1 MTKPANE
8 QSISRRKRHH
18 VNLSRT
24 IPEVFDL
31 VSQAE
36 TREDKINLLRL
47 YDTKSLRFIVNGLY
61 NVDWSDLKIPNY
73 KPSNRPPEVAD
84 SNILKSIPR
93 IEAAYQ
99 YRLRR
104 PDVAERAILN
114 VLESVSSR
122 EAELLVNMMAG
133 RKIDGISKA
142 VFKAAYPHFFRV
154 ETQEDEPSN

>member
-1 MTKPANE
+1 MSSTTITQARVTK
-8 QSISRRKRHH
+8 KKHH

-24 IPEVFDL
+24 IPEVFD
-31 VSQAE
+31 VVAAAE
-36 TREDKINLLRL
+36 SKEEKIGLLKA
-47 YDTKSLRFIVNGLY
+47 YDTKGLRYIVNGLY
-61 NVDWSDLKIPNY
+61 NVDWSELKVPKY

-84 SNILKSIPR
+84 SNILKCIPR

-99 YRLRR
+99 NRVRK
-104 PDVAERAILN
+104 PDVAKRAILN

-142 VFKAAYPHFFRV
+142 IFKAAYPEFFRM
-154 ETQEDEPSN
+154 ETQ